1 MSETVERNIKRHLP
15 NDAIIL
21 STEIIGHPF
30 INKKGA
36 RCLRRSVSVKYIHN
50 GSEFKALLP
59 YRPKEMK

>member
-1 MSETVERNIKRHLP
+1 MTERIENNIKRHLP
-15 NDAIIL
+15 NDSVIL

-36 RCLRRSVSVKYIHN
+36 RCMRKSLSVKYINN
-50 GSEFKALLP
+50 GNEFKELLP